1 MTPIRVLVA
10 DSQVMFADALA
21 LALERHDDVAVVE
34 QRPETGVAAVQAT
47 SDAPVDVV
55 LLDYWIRD
63 MAGPQAVELLL
74 SHAPDVSVLVL
85 SWFHG
90 PNEIQQ
96 SLAAGAA
103 GFLPKSL
110 RVAKVHEAVT
120 RVHAGEPLVFS
131 EELFELSRTIEARGQ
146 RATDL
151 AQRLEA
157 LTPRE
162 LEVLRLVGRG
172 QSAEAVAE
180 QLVISLRTVRTHI
193 DRVLL
198 KTGAHSQLEVVALA
212 RHHGLIP

>member
-1 MTPIRVLVA
+1 MKLIKALVA

-21 LALERHDDVAVVE
+21 LALDRYEDLDVVE
-34 QRPETGVAAVQAT
+34 SRPETGVDALQAA
-47 SDAPVDVV
+47 SDYRAHVV

-63 MAGPQAVELLL
+63 MAGPRAVELLL
-74 SHAPDVSVLVL
+74 AHVPEVRVVVL

-90 PNEIQQ
+90 PEEIRRC
-96 SLAAGAA
+96 LTAGAV

-110 RVAKVHEAVT
+110 RVAKVHEAIT
-120 RVHAGEPLVFS
+120 RAHEGEPLVFS
-131 EELFELSRTIEARGQ
+131 EELFELAETIEVRGQ

-151 AQRLEA
+151 GQRLNT

-172 QSAEAVAE
+172 HSADAVAQE
-180 QLVISLRTVRTHI
+180 LVISLRTVRTHI
-193 DRVLL
+193 HRTLL
-198 KTGAHSQLEVVALA
+198 KTGAHSQLEVVAMA